1 MARIYNRDNINYS
14 GLIGQAIQNANQT
27 SQLYANK
34 WQPGSTMGQALGEAG
49 EKLQQAGW
57 NEWSAQQ
64 NDARARAKL
73 EAEQKFQAMQ
83 NQANRDLQ
91 WAINQE
97 NNANALKIANL
108 NKATQNEYKMDEYHK
123 GLSLAKQQLNYA
135 LRARDMANEGSPE
148 WIAADR
154 EAGKASTD
162 IAYYNSKINGADAKA
177 ELNKALESGDP
188 LKIAWARAR
197 VGETYQDEDPYK
209 QDTVTP
215 ETKKEDL
222 TPPVAPVTETVNEK
236 DPNYG
241 VSQKKQ
247 GDTQISHLPKQFK
260 TDADVEKA
268 KVDAGAIKD
277 PNVRRD
283 VLNAIDKIADKGTIE
298 GNTAKLIAKYDGKII
313 RQREWDSMSEEEKKS
328 ILKVMKRSGT
338 GKLTKR

>member
-34 WQPGSTMGQALGEAG
+34 YQPWNTMGQGVGQVG

-64 NDARARAKL
+64 NDARDRAKL
-73 EAEQKFQAMQ
+73 EAQQQFQAQQ
-83 NQANRDLQ
+83 NEANRELQ
-91 WAINQE
+91 RQLNAE
-97 NNANALKIANL
+97 NNANALRIAEL

-135 LRARDMANEGSPE
+135 LHARDISTEGSPE
-148 WIAADR
+148 WFAADR
-154 EAGKASTD
+154 EAAKASTD
-162 IAYYNSKINGADAKA
+162 IAYFNSKINGADAKT

-209 QDTVTP
+209 QAPVTT

-268 KVDAGAIKD
+268 KVDAGTIKD

-298 GNTAKLIAKYDGKII
+298 GNNAKLIAKYDGVTISN
-313 RQREWDSMSEEEKKS
+313 RDWDKLPEEERKS
-328 ILKVMKRSGT
+328 ILKLMKRSGT